1 VFLLLR
7 PSAFTTGG
15 DLNNLISP
23 HALSFIP
30 VLLAL
35 IFATFHAITLLAWA
49 APLLFPFLGVFLI
62 TWKQQPPVM
71 QDGFLAVCATFFFYL
86 LFPHPQGHGW
96 GFRYLQSTYGLLALA
111 AAGGAM
117 TLCREGWN
125 SQLSKALLAS
135 LAFSLFIQIP
145 YRIYEIR
152 TMVRPLALTWNY
164 ISSRPTDFV
173 IIKTSEFWY
182 SWDLIRNDPWLQ
194 KRPIIFNG
202 DKLTPEQWN
211 ALSRKGTIT
220 VIGADE
226 VKAFGVILSDP
237 KKPKAP

>member
-1 VFLLLR
+1 
-7 PSAFTTGG
+7 
-15 DLNNLISP
+15 
-23 HALSFIP
+23 
-30 VLLAL
+30 
-35 IFATFHAITLLAWA
+35 
-49 APLLFPFLGVFLI
+49 
-62 TWKQQPPVM
+62 
-71 QDGFLAVCATFFFYL
+71 
-86 LFPHPQGHGW
+86 
-96 GFRYLQSTYGLLALA
+96 
-111 AAGGAM
+111 
-117 TLCREGWN
+117 
-125 SQLSKALLAS
+125 

-145 YRIYEIR
+145 YRIYVIR